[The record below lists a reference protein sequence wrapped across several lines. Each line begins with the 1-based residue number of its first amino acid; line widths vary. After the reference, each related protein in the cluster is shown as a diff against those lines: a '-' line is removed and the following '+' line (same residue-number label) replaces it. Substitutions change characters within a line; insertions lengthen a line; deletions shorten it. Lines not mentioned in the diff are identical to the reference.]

1 MSYSRQMSRQIAVH
15 YSGSVSY
22 PASERGGTVSYSG
35 TAYETVV
42 VNVEVDTNPFDAS
55 VGHCAHQVDGLT
67 ASVGA
72 MNTAQCA
79 VISDSASRIS
89 QSLINGFFHT
99 VRTDLGT
106 RKAELE
112 QMLEARLVLL
122 RQQAE
127 TLREKQRTM
136 ETDYQRTAARYLKLF
151 EDLNKE
157 LENRIHEV
165 DQPVFKLVREVDT
178 GSDRMLHSDMVQTAA
193 TVSRETDLMKA
204 QLSVATVKQH
214 ALEAMHQAQNFLSAK
229 AWTERTLRESAMQ
242 GTGRDQYLAPVC
254 YMETQGYN
262 GQGWRKCYFPAI
274 QGFNAD
280 SDNEASRNAVGAAI
294 APRSQAEQAQ
304 VAACLQGEI
313 ARHLPGNDEHTRR
326 VRETIN
332 KLSSRQ

>member
-15 YSGSVSY
+15 YSGTVSY
-22 PASERGGTVSYSG
+22 PASEHGGTVSYSG

-42 VNVEVDTNPFDAS
+42 VNVEVDTDPFDAS
-55 VGHCAHQVDGLT
+55 VADCGQTVDELT
-67 ASVGA
+67 GSVGV
-72 MNTAQCA
+72 MNAAQCA
-79 VISDSASRIS
+79 VISDSATRIS
-89 QSLINGFFHT
+89 QTLINGFFHT

-112 QMLEARLVLL
+112 QTLQARLVLL

-127 TLREKQRTM
+127 TLLEKKRTM
-136 ETDYQRTAARYLKLF
+136 ETDYQRTAARYRKLF

-165 DQPVFKLVREVDT
+165 DQPVFKLVREVDK
-178 GSDRMLHSDMVQTAA
+178 GSGRMLHSDMVQTAA

-214 ALEAMHQAQNFLSAK
+214 ALGAMQQAQNFLSAK
-229 AWTERTLRESAMQ
+229 AWTERTLRDAATK
-242 GTGRDQYLAPVC
+242 GTGQESYLAPVC

-262 GQGWRKCYFPAI
+262 GQGWRKCYFPAM
-274 QGFNAD
+274 QGFSAD
-280 SDNEASRNAVGAAI
+280 SDNEASRNAIGAAI

-304 VAACLQGEI
+304 VAACLQNEI
-313 ARHLPGNDEHTRR
+313 ARHLPGNDEHTQR